1 MGLNIKTVQ
10 GVKMKGKARL
20 GRAGLSING
29 GSLLRLRFVE
39 GSKKRNSYWLSA
51 FSLLSPSFSVFSGMA
66 KVFN

>member
-39 GSKKRNSYWLSA
+39 GSKKRNSY
-51 FSLLSPSFSVFSGMA
+51 
-66 KVFN
+66 